1 MRYRVF
7 FDAGLM
13 RVENLAS
20 TGIRDHLRYCTPLYA
35 GIASLGTHLI
45 SDVLKPWPCCSLQWS
60 IAAHFL
66 LMAGYAAALNASTL
80 YPMRGRQIARMRR
93 SI

>member
-1 MRYRVF
+1 MRYRVN

-20 TGIRDHLRYCTPLYA
+20 TGIRDHLRYCTPPYA

-45 SDVLKPWPCCSLQWS
+45 SNVLKPGPAAVSSGRSLRTFSLWP
-60 IAAHFL
+60 
-66 LMAGYAAALNASTL
+66 GT
-80 YPMRGRQIARMRR
+80 PPR
-93 SI
+93 